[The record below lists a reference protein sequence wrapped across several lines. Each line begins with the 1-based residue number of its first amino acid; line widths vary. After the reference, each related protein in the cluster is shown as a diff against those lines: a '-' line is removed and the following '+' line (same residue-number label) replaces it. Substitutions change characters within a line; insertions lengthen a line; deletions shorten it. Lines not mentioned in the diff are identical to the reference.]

1 MADGL
6 SVRRV
11 LGMTVS
17 VPISCHSHEAIPV
30 PTLSHDNYSFSFP
43 FFPIPLFPI
52 PAIPFPVIDVS
63 ISSKYIEQ

>member
-1 MADGL
+1 
-6 SVRRV
+6 
-11 LGMTVS
+11 MTVS
-17 VPISCHSHEAIPV
+17 VPIPSHFHEAIPIH
-30 PTLSHDNYSFSFP
+30 TLSHDNYSFPFP